1 MVTAPLGI
9 IQHQLNLTGQNVLTF
24 VSWALTLVLLG
35 VTIQLGRR
43 ERTPFYVLIVAA
55 SMVGAFAE
63 ALYDEA
69 FSLYFYSTRGMQ
81 SFYTAFDVPQP
92 IWTHS
97 GYAVLYALPA
107 VLITYRIRNGGLAP
121 RALYA
126 WAGVEFGMSCVF
138 EMTGINIGTY
148 TYWGPHVLRVFHYPL
163 VIGVLEAAQTICFAV
178 AASQLRRRTASPWGL
193 LGLFALFP
201 ATFFG
206 ANFGAGSAVIIAIHA
221 SQVSRLAVYLCTL
234 LSIVFAIAFIRFAA
248 AVIPKPGDR
257 DAERTAPA
265 EPGMVGTFV
274 PQPSALGSLPS
285 GNALPGSLEGA
296 LG

>member
-24 VSWALTLVLLG
+24 VSWALTFVLLG

-69 FSLYFYSTRGMQ
+69 FSLYFYSTHGMQ

-126 WAGVEFGMSCVF
+126 WAGVEFAMSCVF

-148 TYWGPHVLRVFHYPL
+148 TYWGPHVFRVFHYPL

-178 AASQLRRRTASPWGL
+178 AASQLRPRTASPWGL
-193 LGLFALFP
+193 LGLFVLFP
-201 ATFFG
+201 AIFFG
-206 ANFGAGSAVIIAIHA
+206 ANFGAGSPVIIAIHA
-221 SQVSRLAVYLCTL
+221 THASRLAVYLGTL
-234 LSIVFAIAFIRFAA
+234 LSIVFAITKYR
-248 AVIPKPGDR
+248 
-257 DAERTAPA
+257 
-265 EPGMVGTFV
+265 
-274 PQPSALGSLPS
+274 
-285 GNALPGSLEGA
+285 
-296 LG
+296 

>member
-1 MVTAPLGI
+1 MVTAPLGVI
-9 IQHQLNLTGQNVLTF
+9 HHQLNLTGQNVLTF

-35 VTIQLGRR
+35 LTIQLGRR
-43 ERTPFYVLIVAA
+43 ERTLFYVLIVVA

-69 FSLYFYSTRGMQ
+69 FSLYFYSTHGMQ
-81 SFYTAFDVPQP
+81 SFSTDFDVPQP
-92 IWTHS
+92 VWTHS

-107 VLITYRIRNGGLAP
+107 VLITYRIRNSGLAP

-148 TYWGPHVLRVFHYPL
+148 TYWGPHVFRVFHYPL
-163 VIGVLEAAQTICFAV
+163 AVGVLEAAQTICFAV
-178 AASQLRRRTASPWGL
+178 AAAQLRQRTASPWGL
-193 LGLFALFP
+193 LGLFVLFP

-206 ANFGAGSAVIIAIHA
+206 ANFGAGSALIIAIHA
-221 SQVSRLAVYLCTL
+221 SHVSRLAVSLCTL
-234 LSIVFAIAFIRFAA
+234 LSIVFALALIRLAA
-248 AVIPKPGDR
+248 ALLPK
-257 DAERTAPA
+257 TN
-265 EPGMVGTFV
+265 
-274 PQPSALGSLPS
+274 PSASGSLSS

>member
-1 MVTAPLGI
+1 MVTAPLGV

-35 VTIQLGRR
+35 LTIQLGRR
-43 ERTPFYVLIVAA
+43 ERTPFYVLIVVA

-69 FSLYFYSTRGMQ
+69 FSLYFYSTHGMQ
-81 SFYTAFDVPQP
+81 SFYTAFGVPQP

-97 GYAVLYALPA
+97 GYAILYALPA

-126 WAGVEFGMSCVF
+126 WAGVEFAMSCVF

-148 TYWGPHVLRVFHYPL
+148 TYWGPHVFRVFHYPL

-193 LGLFALFP
+193 LGLFVLFP

-221 SQVSRLAVYLCTL
+221 SNASRLAVYLGTL
-234 LSIVFAIAFIRFAA
+234 LSLVFAIALIRFAA
-248 AVIPKPGDR
+248 ALLPKPK
-257 DAERTAPA
+257 
-265 EPGMVGTFV
+265 
-274 PQPSALGSLPS
+274 PSASGSLSS
-285 GNALPGSLEGA
+285 GNVLPGSLQGA